1 MPSNLLIKVKDIN
14 ITFGG
19 DPLFSDIAFN
29 LHEGDKISLV
39 GRNGCGKSTL
49 FKVIAGDIEQDKG
62 EIESRKGLRIGYLGQ
77 DENLELYRTLGDFAA
92 SGLAESEKYL
102 VDVTAQVLGFDPDI
116 PVKEASGGEKRK
128 ATIARVFA
136 QERDLYLLD
145 EPTNHLDINAILWLE
160 ETIKASARTF
170 VVISHDRKLLANIGG
185 RTFWL
190 DRGKLRICP
199 YGFGGFEDWQEEILT
214 LENTHRGKLDR
225 KIKTETLWSIEGISA
240 RRKRNQGR
248 MKALARLREKRA
260 EFATKET
267 TFSVNVSQPK
277 SDTQMVLEA
286 FGIYKILGGKEIIKD
301 FSLRVLKGDRIAI
314 VGPNGAGKSTLL
326 NSLTKEIGVDRGKVR
341 LGYNFDLAAMW
352 QDRNQKN
359 LNINVQEF
367 LIGKGANARD
377 QLDQVIFQGRGLHV
391 VSYLKKFQFE
401 YWQAK
406 SPLKSLSGGE
416 LGRLI
421 LARLFLR
428 ESNFLALDEPTND
441 LDVETLD
448 MLKETLAN
456 YEGTVAFVSHDR
468 DFIDNVANITIAYE
482 GDGKWQSY
490 SGGWSDY
497 LRQKNQPASKGN
509 TFFPS
514 SKLSKKQPRKELQ
527 PIASKILTFTEKH
540 RLEILPD
547 LIAAKEGRIAD
558 LTRQLED
565 PTLYSNDTQLFDKIT
580 RDLVTNQDQL
590 VNLEEE
596 WFHLVEKQE
605 GKDQPG
611 RIAKET

>member
-14 ITFGG
+14 ISFGG
-19 DPLFSDIAFN
+19 DPLFSDITFN

-49 FKVIAGDIEQDKG
+49 FKLIAGHIEQDYG
-62 EIESRKGLRIGYLGQ
+62 EIEGRKGLRIGYLGQ
-77 DENLELYRTLGDFAA
+77 DENIEEYQTLGDFA
-92 SGLAESEKYL
+92 SRGLIESEIYL
-102 VDVTAQVLGFDPDI
+102 VDVIAQVLDFDPSAL
-116 PVKEASGGEKRK
+116 VKESSGGEKRK
-128 ATIARVFA
+128 AAIAKVFSKE
-136 QERDLYLLD
+136 QDLYLLD

-160 ETIKASARTF
+160 ETIKASAKTF
-170 VVISHDRKLLANIGG
+170 VVISHDRTLLSNIGG

-199 YGFGGFEDWQEEILT
+199 YGYGNFEDWQEDILA
-214 LENTHRGKLDR
+214 LENTHRSKLDR

-248 MKALARLREKRA
+248 LKALARLREQRA
-260 EFATKET
+260 EFAKRET
-267 TFSVNVSQPK
+267 VFSVNVSQPK

-286 FGIYKILGGKEIIKD
+286 FGIEKTLGGKEIIKD

-326 NSLTKEIGVDRGKVR
+326 KSLTKEIGVDRGKVR

-352 QDRNQKN
+352 QDRKQEN
-359 LNINVQEF
+359 LNISVQEF
-367 LIGKGANARD
+367 LVGKGANSRD
-377 QLDQVIFQGRGLHV
+377 QPDQVIFQVRGIHV
-391 VSYLKKFQFE
+391 VSYLKQFQFE
-401 YWQAK
+401 YWKAK

-421 LARLFLR
+421 LARIFLR

-448 MLKETLAN
+448 MLKETLAS
-456 YEGTVAFVSHDR
+456 YKGTVAFVSHDR

-482 GDGKWQSY
+482 GDGKWQAY

-497 LRQKNQPASKGN
+497 ILQKKKPPYSSGKSY
-509 TFFPS
+509 FPS
-514 SKLSKKQPRKELQ
+514 TKSQKKPGNIVTQDNDGN
-527 PIASKILTFTEKH
+527 ILTFTERH
-540 RLEILPD
+540 RLDILPD
-547 LIAAKEGRIAD
+547 LIEKKEAKIAETTK
-558 LTRQLED
+558 LLED
-565 PTLYSNDTQLFDKIT
+565 PTLYSKDSQLFDKLT
-580 RDLVTNQDQL
+580 SGLVSEQDQL
-590 VNLEEE
+590 VSLEEE
-596 WFHLVEKQE
+596 WYQLVGKQE
-605 GKDQPG
+605 G
-611 RIAKET
+611 